1 MGLEDT
7 DALVIVDNKP
17 GEGIPFAVNE
27 AVAIRVRRIGE
38 PGGFPHGIGPRQ
50 HHIPEIRPED
60 LRLEAQDADRD
71 RADLVMAGGKELPVG
86 GIDGDH
92 VPFGGIAHGL
102 GDGAGE
108 DPGVETEQGLLP
120 TLL

>member
-7 DALVIVDNKP
+7 DALVVVDDEP
-17 GEGIPFAVNE
+17 GKGIPFAVDE
-27 AVAIRVRRIGE
+27 AVAVRIRRFGKA
-38 PGGFPHGIGPRQ
+38 GGFPHGIGPRQ
-50 HHIPEIRPED
+50 HHIPEIRTED
-60 LRLEAQDADRD
+60 LRLETQDADRD
-71 RADLVMAGGKELPVG
+71 RADLVMAGGQELPVG
-86 GIDGDH
+86 RIDGDH
-92 VPFGGIAHGL
+92 VPFGGIAHDL